1 MIPFKLKMLDLYQYQ
16 PKKEK
21 KKRLGYLKNLWVQG
35 ILVSHNR
42 LSRQSLK
49 LLIILLVLQM
59 FIIFKNKI
67 NNQSIKNKYRF
78 FNIHQD
84 NHIMM
89 NVLSKNLFE
98 VC

>member
-1 MIPFKLKMLDLYQYQ
+1 M
-16 PKKEK
+16 
-21 KKRLGYLKNLWVQG
+21 
-35 ILVSHNR
+35 SHNR
-42 LSRQSLK
+42 LSRQILK

-67 NNQSIKNKYRF
+67 NNRSIKNKYRF

-98 VC
+98 VCECVRLGAVCR